1 MRMIDSMILLRKID
15 KSFFTVSDFQ
25 KILKLKYDS
34 TKKVLS
40 RMIKKGVIIRLGRN
54 IYVLAD
60 KGEDFTQIASQFC
73 APEAYV
79 SFESALSAYG
89 IINQIPYTVTMATYK
104 YPKARPFLQSEIA
117 LRKIKKELFFGYKL
131 VGKTLLAE
139 PEKAL
144 LDTLYL
150 KSKGLTDLPEE
161 ELNLI
166 DISRR
171 KFVAMSKR
179 FPPAVQREAR
189 RLAKKMR

>member
-1 MRMIDSMILLRKID
+1 MRMIDNMIALRKIN

-25 KILKLKYDS
+25 KILKLKPAS
-34 TKKVLS
+34 VKKALS
-40 RMIKKGVIIRLGRN
+40 RMLKKGVLMRLGRN
-54 IYVLAD
+54 IYILAD
-60 KGEDFTQIASQFC
+60 KGGDFTQIASQFY
-73 APEAYV
+73 APDAYV
-79 SFESALSAYG
+79 SFESALSTYG

-104 YPKARPFLQSEIA
+104 YPKTRPFLQSEIA

-131 VGKTLLAE
+131 VGNTLLAE

-150 KSKGLTDLPEE
+150 KSKGLTGLPEE

-166 DISRR
+166 DISKR
-171 KFVAMSKR
+171 KFIEMSKA
-179 FPPAVQREAR
+179 FPPAVQREAK